1 MSYISLLLPAFHINT
16 NEINEVQRY
25 CSSQFNIPLDKFEVI
40 EIMDNS
46 NNTNF
51 AIKFNESNFSL
62 KSIEDLIYQR
72 NCMQSLSEKMF
83 ESLKLM
89 TTKLNDIINSINGK
103 EIKIQ
108 NKDELINDNI
118 KLKELLASQIEYSD
132 NFRMNTEMTLNK
144 IKDEFKIMVN
154 ELNTLKK
161 NTNARTDDDIENLGH
176 KLENINQ
183 NNNIQKVKFTGSS
196 NNIKDKIKDNIIPLK
211 VNLIK

>member
-144 IKDEFKIMVN
+144 IKYEFKIMVN